1 MVHGII
7 RLFARSR
14 ESTVKSKGI
23 HGATVETWMP
33 NSGCR
38 FCCHLS
44 AHILGIQSCRR
55 MQMMSRHGGANRIL
69 RYELLE
75 FNVGS
80 RLASRVCFPGSHSRC
95 SCPTEDSFS
104 MCTSRPRLS
113 NVSKPIG
120 TRHHGTMLQPTI
132 VRWLGTNVSM
142 VPTRDVLM
150 VWRQLGMNVLR
161 DEGFRLKKDS

>member
-80 RLASRVCFPGSHSRC
+80 RLASRVCSRNLNHKLDHLI
-95 SCPTEDSFS
+95 STAVRFHPWTAV
-104 MCTSRPRLS
+104 TG
-113 NVSKPIG
+113 NQVSLWIKFL
-120 TRHHGTMLQPTI
+120 LQDH
-132 VRWLGTNVSM
+132 
-142 VPTRDVLM
+142 TRDAHAQQKTRFPCVP
-150 VWRQLGMNVLR
+150 LGLGYPTSPNQ
-161 DEGFRLKKDS
+161 